1 MKYFVSSAKMS
12 HGKAGRGISDYML
25 STDFEKKNVSIMR
38 GTFTSIELR
47 ALADALDNN
56 NLDFEL
62 PETIKVKGD

>member
-1 MKYFVSSAKMS
+1 MKHFLSSAKMS
-12 HGKAGRGISDYML
+12 YATAGRGVSDYML
-25 STDFEKKNVSIMR
+25 SRDVEKTKVCLMR

-62 PETIKVKGD
+62 PETIKVKG